1 LGLRLGVRKRK
12 IQNSMKNFFYI
23 LLTAILLLSVCGKDK
38 KENNMQSVKI
48 QYVKTENFEMQ
59 YARFGSGEKTI
70 VLFPGL
76 YTKSLMPL
84 AENVAQYYER
94 FTADYTVYMFDRVET
109 PPEGYTIENMADDN
123 IKVLDSLK
131 ITDAYVIGIS
141 MGGMIAQTVAV
152 KRSGLVKKLFLG
164 STACKTDGESELAVS
179 NWISLALKG
188 DEDALNQAFAG
199 NVYSKNFY
207 QQYREE
213 ILSSLKGATKADLKR
228 FAVLA
233 GGIKGFDISERL
245 SEIKCPVFC
254 IGADKD
260 KIFGAKPSQE
270 IAEKTS
276 GEYFIY
282 ENYGHAVYDEAH
294 DYLERIE
301 KFFKK

>member
-1 LGLRLGVRKRK
+1 
-12 IQNSMKNFFYI
+12 MKKYFCF
-23 LLTAILLLSVCGKDK
+23 LLTVVLLLSACGKND
-38 KENNMQSVKI
+38 KENNMQTAKIQSVKT
-48 QYVKTENFEMQ
+48 KNFEMR
-59 YARFGSGEKTI
+59 YACFGSGEKTI

-131 ITDAYVIGIS
+131 INNAYVIGIS

-152 KRSGLVKKLFLG
+152 KREGLVKKLFLG
-164 STACKTDGESELAVS
+164 STACKTDVESELAVS
-179 NWISLALKG
+179 TWISLALKG
-188 DEDALNQAFAG
+188 DEEALNQAFAES
-199 NVYSKNFY
+199 VYSEGFY

-233 GGIKGFDISERL
+233 GGIKGFDISARL
-245 SEIKCPVFC
+245 SKIKCPVFC
-254 IGADKD
+254 IGADGD

-270 IAEKTS
+270 IAQKTS

-282 ENYGHAVYDEAH
+282 ENYGHAVYDEAP

-301 KFFKK
+301 KFFKEIE

>member
-1 LGLRLGVRKRK
+1 
-12 IQNSMKNFFYI
+12 MKNFFYI

-109 PPEGYTIENMADDN
+109 PPEGYAIENLADDN

-282 ENYGHAVYDEAH
+282 ENYGHAVYDEAT